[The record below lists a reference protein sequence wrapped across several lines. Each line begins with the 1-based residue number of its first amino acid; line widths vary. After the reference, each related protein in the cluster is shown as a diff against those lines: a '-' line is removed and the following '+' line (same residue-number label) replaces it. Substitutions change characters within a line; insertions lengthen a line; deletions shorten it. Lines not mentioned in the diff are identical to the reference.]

1 MRLMRTLSG
10 LAAVA
15 AVAMTTTACVPRTPV
30 LPYYGLLFNNTGMPV
45 DIAFGPN
52 EIGTAS
58 GRASATTVLGLL
70 SWGDCSI
77 EGAAKDGNLAT
88 VDHVD
93 AHVTNILF
101 GVYTKYETI
110 AYGQAEP

>member
-1 MRLMRTLSG
+1 MRLIKTFLG
-10 LAAVA
+10 GAVLAAVLI
-15 AVAMTTTACVPRTPV
+15 TTSACAPRTPV
-30 LPYYGLLFNNTGMPV
+30 LPYYGTLFNNTSMPV

-52 EIGTAS
+52 EIGSAS

-70 SWGDCSI
+70 SWGDCSVQS
-77 EGAAKDGNLAT
+77 AARHGNLAT
-88 VDHVD
+88 VDHID

-110 AYGQAEP
+110 AYGRSQP